1 MIHRWMSAR
10 VKRGTNITG
19 KAERSASVPSV
30 TNKRKIAV
38 GLYPPDRELKRQKEV
53 RAGCGEAIKS
63 FSN

>member
-19 KAERSASVPSV
+19 KADRSASVQSV

-38 GLYPPDRELKRQKEV
+38 GFYPPEKAKTRED
-53 RAGCGEAIKS
+53 IS
-63 FSN
+63 